1 MQFSLK
7 AITLTPNLNPK
18 GDFMRN
24 IKAIIEYDGT
34 NYHGFQKQPQQG
46 LPTIQG
52 TLERCFQEVLKEPVV
67 VIGAGRTDAG
77 VHAAGQV
84 INFLTTSKIPLE
96 RFPLALNSRLPE
108 DIVVKEV
115 QEVEEDF
122 HAQYSAKGKYYVYRI
137 YNNRIPSVFYSR
149 YAYFV
154 PYPLNLEIIKEGC
167 KLFIGRHNFKS
178 FSASGTSVK
187 SFERTIFSLEVKV
200 NGSLWEFHIKG
211 DGFLY
216 NMVRIIVGTLV
227 ELGKGKRSLTSIREA
242 LEKQDRTLAGET
254 APAHGLCLKEVF
266 Y

>member
-1 MQFSLK
+1 M
-7 AITLTPNLNPK
+7 
-18 GDFMRN
+18 
-24 IKAIIEYDGT
+24 
-34 NYHGFQKQPQQG
+34 
-46 LPTIQG
+46 
-52 TLERCFQEVLKEPVV
+52 
-67 VIGAGRTDAG
+67 
-77 VHAAGQV
+77 
-84 INFLTTSKIPLE
+84 
-96 RFPLALNSRLPE
+96 
-108 DIVVKEV
+108 VKEV

-227 ELGKGKRSLTSIREA
+227 ELGKGKRSLTSIRGSIR
-242 LEKQDRTLAGET
+242 KTGPYFSRRNGSCSWIMFKR
-254 APAHGLCLKEVF
+254 GF